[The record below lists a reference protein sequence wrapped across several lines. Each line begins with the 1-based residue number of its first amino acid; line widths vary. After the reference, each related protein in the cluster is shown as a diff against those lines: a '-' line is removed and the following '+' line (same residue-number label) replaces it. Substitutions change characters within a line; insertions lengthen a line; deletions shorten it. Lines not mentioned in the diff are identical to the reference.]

1 VRNILTRL
9 MVISMI
15 YGAVMVPV
23 GKFLRHNQEETLIAW
38 AIFCF
43 SLGALVL
50 GKGLLGRRSS
60 LADPDTSE
68 GRDEAVWNA
77 GHWIAGFLVCLVLW
91 PITHSL
97 PIALSTLAG
106 MVIGSLIWPSENHFP
121 ADYPGLHA
129 ILDQMD
135 AEDPPPTNQA

>member
-1 VRNILTRL
+1 MRSLLTRATL
-9 MVISMI
+9 VCMA

-43 SLGALVL
+43 SFGALVL

-77 GHWIAGFLVCLVLW
+77 GHWIAGFLICLVLW

-97 PIALSTLAG
+97 PIVLSTLSG
-106 MVIGSLIWPSENHFP
+106 MIIGSLIFP
-121 ADYPGLHA
+121 PVNRPGRIDDYKMTGYYGKYKG
-129 ILDQMD
+129 
-135 AEDPPPTNQA
+135 